1 MSVARP
7 DIGNVWGLVRPY
19 WSGDD
24 RRRAWGL
31 LLTVIAL
38 NLALIAI
45 EVGLNNWNNSFYN
58 ALQNLDGGAFRRA
71 LLEFCALATAFI
83 LVAVYAQYLQQM
95 LQIRWRQ
102 WLTRFVLDQWLGNQ
116 AYYRI
121 AQLDPPVDNPDQRIA
136 EDINQ
141 FTANTLDLSLGLM
154 RAVVTLLSFL
164 TILWTLS
171 GTLSFVL
178 AGRAISIPGYMVWV
192 ALLYSVAGSWLALKI
207 GYPLIRLNF
216 QQQRYEADFRFGLIR
231 VRENAEAVA
240 LYRGEPAERGELG
253 RRFGLLF
260 NNFYQLMRRQ
270 KRLTWFTSAYGQIA
284 IIFPILVAAP
294 RYFAKEI
301 HLGGLM
307 QTVSA
312 FGQVQGAMSWLV
324 SAYPAVADW
333 KATVDRLMTFER
345 GIRRADALEPVEPQY
360 RGDRLAV
367 SGLTLST
374 PDQRV
379 LLEQVHFSLVAGDS
393 LWMRGPSGCGKST
406 LLKTLAG
413 IWPYAS
419 GQVCLPAARR
429 VRFLSQR
436 PYLPLGSLRA
446 VLCYPAEAG
455 AIDDRRLAGMLHE
468 VGLAH
473 FSDRLDRCE
482 SWAHVMSL
490 GEQQRIALARVLLD
504 PPDVLCL
511 DEASSALDED
521 MEQRLYARIAAV
533 MGNGILLSVGHRAGL
548 GRHHRAVLDV
558 GHFMPAEAAS
568 AIRAM
573 A

>member
-7 DIGNVWGLVRPY
+7 VIGNVWGLVRPY

-31 LLTVIAL
+31 LLTVMVL

-45 EVGLNNWNNSFYN
+45 EVGFNNWNNSFYN

-71 LLEFCALATAFI
+71 LLEFCALAAAFI

-171 GTLSFVL
+171 GTLSFAM
-178 AGRAISIPGYMVWV
+178 AGRIVSIPGYMVWV
-192 ALLYSVAGSWLALKI
+192 ALLYSIAGSWLALKI

-240 LYRGEPAERGELG
+240 LYRGEQAEHGELG

-260 NNFYQLMRRQ
+260 DNFYQLMRRQ

-345 GIRRADALEPVEPQY
+345 GIRRADALEPVEPQCC
-360 RGDRLAV
+360 GNRLAV
-367 SGLTLST
+367 HGLTLFT
-374 PDQRV
+374 PDRRI
-379 LLEQVHFSLVAGDS
+379 LLEQVQFSLAAGDS

-406 LLKTLAG
+406 LLKALAG

-419 GQVCLPAARR
+419 GQICLPVAQR

-446 VLCYPAEAG
+446 ALCYPAKAG
-455 AIDDRRLAGMLHE
+455 AIDDRQLVAILHE
-468 VGLAH
+468 VGLVH
-473 FSDRLDRCE
+473 FSNRLDSCE

-511 DEASSALDED
+511 DEASSALDES
-521 MEQRLYARIAAV
+521 MELLLYARIAVV
-533 MGNGILLSVGHRAGL
+533 MRDGILLSVGHRAGL
-548 GRHHRAVLDV
+548 GQHHRATLDV
-558 GHFMPAEAAS
+558 SRFMPAEPAS